1 MKFKTIFILFNVVIV
16 FSFLFIFFMPLTVL
30 GWDYAQLFWSRNWI
44 LAVLFVAVMV
54 GINAYFFSQWRLF
67 MLLESENWQGLIHYL
82 EERIYDKKRIRPQH
96 VRILI
101 NTYVVT
107 SRLDAIEKLEGF
119 LVKHRPDLVSRFAL
133 QLGVPYLLKNQADT
147 AERFFSGLL
156 ENPRVKRRN
165 WIRWTHAFAVLLQQ
179 KQDDAKERLKE
190 LVPDVKDPVL
200 LVLALYLLE
209 AFTKSDEEAGR
220 LVESNLAELKQKYTQ
235 SQWSKEADKR
245 KNEIH
250 VLLLSKLLQ
259 EASDWAFSIRDG
271 VVVN

>member
-16 FSFLFIFFMPLTVL
+16 FSFLFIFLMPLTVL
-30 GWDYAQLFWSRNWI
+30 GWDYAQLFWSRNWV
-44 LAVLFVAVMV
+44 LAVLFVVVMA
-54 GINAYFFSQWRLF
+54 GINAYFLSQWRLF
-67 MLLESENWQGLIHYL
+67 MLLESENWHGLIHYL
-82 EERIYDKKRIRPQH
+82 EERIYEKRRIRPQH

-107 SRLDAIEKLEGF
+107 SKLDAIEQLEEF
-119 LVKHRPDLVSRFAL
+119 LTEHRPALVARFSL
-133 QLGVPYLLKNQADT
+133 QLGVPYLLKNQADA
-147 AERFFSGLL
+147 AERFFAGLL
-156 ENPRVKRRN
+156 EDQRVERRN
-165 WIRWTHAFAVLLQQ
+165 WIRWSHAFSLLLQK
-179 KQDDAKERLKE
+179 KQDDAKERLKG

-209 AFTKSDEEAGR
+209 AFARNDEQAGE
-220 LVESNLAELKQKYTQ
+220 LVESKLAELKQRYTQ

-259 EASDWAFSIRDG
+259 EAADWAFSLRDG

>member
-30 GWDYAQLFWSRNWI
+30 GWDYAQVFWSRNWV
-44 LAVLFVAVMV
+44 LAVLFVIVMA
-54 GINAYFFSQWRLF
+54 GINAYFVSQWRLF
-67 MLLESENWQGLIHYL
+67 MLLESEDWHGLIRYL
-82 EERIYDKKRIRPQH
+82 EERVYERRRFRPQH

-107 SRLDAIEKLEGF
+107 SRLDAIERLEEF
-119 LVKHRPDLVSRFAL
+119 LAKHRPALVARFAL

-147 AERFFSGLL
+147 AERFFAGLL
-156 ENPRVKRRN
+156 ENRRVERRD
-165 WIRWTHAFAVLLQQ
+165 WIRWTHAFSLLLQHR
-179 KQDDAKERLKE
+179 QDDAKDGLKE

-209 AFTKSDEEAGR
+209 AFTKNDEEAR
-220 LVESNLAELKQKYTQ
+220 ELVESKLAELKQRYTQ

-259 EASDWAFSIRDG
+259 EASDWAFSLRDG
-271 VVVN
+271 VVVH